1 MGLCRWGVVRGGA
14 TPRPHQA
21 PRGSHVFMGR
31 HAPRLRWTHTAVW
44 GMGGQGRAAA
54 RTTTGYRCG
63 CHAPVCVPVCSVCN
77 GRGEA
82 HGMGAAWCCRL
93 PLRRS
98 HSKSATAAQRTGR
111 ARCLPSFRVCAH
123 ALGGTPPSL
132 DAWGVRCPSLFCISG
147 APIPCRPPL
156 TGITPPPP
164 KIPTEH
170 RKAHPQTFW
179 ARRHTRGHPRAVA
192 QSTPTVVATMDSPG
206 ASPRF
211 TLSGPHHVHLAEGGS
226 GEGQGTF
233 FGLAQF
239 VLLLPA
245 PNPHENRP
253 RRPPAHPS
261 HPHPQPYPQAPPPTC
276 T

>member
-1 MGLCRWGVVRGGA
+1 MGPPQGHTRHPGGVTSSWAVTHPACGGHTRRCGVWADKGGRQPGRQLGTGAGAMRLCVCLCAVCVMVEGRRMVWARRGVVGSRSDGLIRNRQR
-14 TPRPHQA
+14 RPN
-21 PRGSHVFMGR
+21 
-31 HAPRLRWTHTAVW
+31 
-44 GMGGQGRAAA
+44 GRAARGA
-54 RTTTGYRCG
+54 FLLF
-63 CHAPVCVPVCSVCN
+63 VCVPTRLAGHPRPST
-77 GRGEA
+77 RG
-82 HGMGAAWCCRL
+82 GCGA
-93 PLRRS
+93 P
-98 HSKSATAAQRTGR
+98 
-111 ARCLPSFRVCAH
+111 PSFVSRAH
-123 ALGGTPPSL
+123 RSL
-132 DAWGVRCPSLFCISG
+132 VVLLSPVS
-147 APIPCRPPL
+147 P
-156 TGITPPPP
+156 PPPP